1 MNGKIPLAP
10 VAVALVA
17 ALGTSTAQAQGWPEK
32 PVRYVVSTTA
42 GGSSDTMARMM
53 APRLTELWGQPV
65 VVENRP
71 GAGGNLGT
79 DIVAKSPP
87 DGYTVLVGS
96 IGPLAVNP
104 HLFAK
109 IPYDPL
115 RDLAPVTLLA
125 HVANVLVI
133 NPSIPA
139 RNIREFIA
147 FAKSRPG
154 QLHFGSAGNGQSQ
167 HLAGELFN
175 SMAGTKLVH
184 VPYKGSAP
192 ALTDVIGGQIELT
205 FTSLVSGI
213 PHVRSGRLRGLAV
226 TSLERQPI
234 APDLPAVA
242 ETLPGF
248 SVTAWFAMVAPA
260 ATPKEIVNRIQAD
273 SARVLKAPDAAE
285 RLSALGAQMVLGTP
299 EEFGAFL
306 RSELAK
312 WGKVIR
318 EAKIKPD

>member
-1 MNGKIPLAP
+1 MSVAP

-17 ALGTSTAQAQGWPEK
+17 ALGASSAPAQGWPEK

-96 IGPLAVNP
+96 VGPLAVNP

-109 IPYDPL
+109 LPYDPL

-133 NPSIPA
+133 NPSIPVHNVKA
-139 RNIREFIA
+139 FIA
-147 FAKSRPG
+147 FARSRPG

-205 FTSLVSGI
+205 FTSLVSGV

-226 TSLERQPI
+226 TSLDRQPI
-234 APDLPAVA
+234 APDLPAIA

-248 SVTAWFAMVAPA
+248 AVTAWFAMAAPA
-260 ATPKEIVNRIQAD
+260 ATPREIVNRIQAD
-273 SARVLKAPDAAE
+273 SARVLRAPDAAE

-299 EEFGAFL
+299 EAFGVFL